1 MKVALL
7 TDGIY
12 PYVFGGMQKHSY
24 YLAKYLAKN
33 SIDVLLYHTGSEEA
47 DTGDLAGFTK
57 QELSF
62 ITSRYIPFP
71 AINNLPGH
79 YILESYK
86 YSSLIYDSLIK
97 AEAVDFIYAQ
107 GFTGWKTIRE
117 KTKGLGLPPIGV
129 NFHGVEMF
137 QAAPNFHAKLQHYL
151 LRVPVKYNLI
161 HADIVFSL
169 GGKLTSIQKKIT
181 NKKIVEIP
189 IGIENTWLD
198 TSKIQERVKSRT
210 FVFIGRYERRKG
222 IEELQTVLSGLRE
235 NNEFEFYFIGPIPE
249 DKQLKRESIHY
260 LGYISEEAEIKRV
273 LQLADILVCPSYS
286 EGMPTVILEAMA
298 SGLAVIATDVGAVK
312 ELVKRETG
320 WLIPK
325 SDTSALRTALIEAIN
340 IPDDQLYLKK
350 ETAYSLVAHNYT
362 WEKVIK
368 KIILAIEERIEGDC
382 Q

>member
-12 PYVFGGMQKHSY
+12 PYVPGGMQKHSY
-24 YLAKYLAKN
+24 YLTKYLANN
-33 SIDVLLYHTGSEEA
+33 SIHVFLYHTGSKEA
-47 DTGDLAGFTK
+47 NTGNLAGFTK

-62 ITSRYIPFP
+62 ITSMYIPFP

-79 YILESYK
+79 YVLESYQ

-107 GFTGWKTIRE
+107 GFSGWRTILE
-117 KTKGLGLPPIGV
+117 KRKGRSLPLIGV

-137 QAAPNFHAKLQHYL
+137 QAAPNFWAKLQHYL
-151 LRVPVKYNLI
+151 LRVPVKYNLM
-161 HADIVFSL
+161 HADIAFSL
-169 GGKLTSIQKKIT
+169 GGKLTSIQEKLTNSKI
-181 NKKIVEIP
+181 IEIP
-189 IGIENTWLD
+189 IGIEKGWLD
-198 TSKIQERVKSRT
+198 KSKIRKSKRKRT

-222 IEELQTVLSGLRE
+222 IEELQEVLAKLTE

-249 DKQLKRESIHY
+249 EKQLKKKNIHY
-260 LGYISEEAEIKRV
+260 LGYVSKETEIIKV
-273 LQLADILVCPSYS
+273 LQLADVLVCPSYS

-298 SGLAVIATDVGAVK
+298 CGLAVIATDVGAVS
-312 ELVKRETG
+312 ELVKRESG

-325 SDTSALRTALIEAIN
+325 SDTLALKTAIVEAIN

-350 ETAYSLVAHNYT
+350 ETAYNLVAQNYT
-362 WEKVIK
+362 WEEVIK
-368 KIILAIEERIEGDC
+368 KIILAIEVRR
-382 Q
+382 